1 MQRLMNESFLLAS
14 AIAKGAIRQQEQL
27 VQEKAEKVAT
37 EVALR
42 EAEARGR
49 ELGERLYQAI
59 ERINAREKEWELRM
73 EKASDGVHESQAER
87 EREGERE
94 RGNEWGGEQQ
104 AAQEKEEPSD
114 SHHQKLSERTRELE
128 STTTADEALEK
139 MRADLVAMKTSKDKE
154 VKDTVERVIQKM
166 EEVQEIQSA
175 ALRDECAQLTAENSE
190 LKAKIDALGREY
202 ALRECEIM
210 TAQAVRNKFCD
221 HHLFAH
227 LEFCL

>member
-1 MQRLMNESFLLAS
+1 MQKLLNESSLLVS

-49 ELGERLYQAI
+49 ELGERLYQAL
-59 ERINAREKEWELRM
+59 ERINAREKEWELRV
-73 EKASDGVHESQAER
+73 EKAPDGVHESQAER
-87 EREGERE
+87 EREGERGRE
-94 RGNEWGGEQQ
+94 KEWGGEQQ
-104 AAQEKEEPSD
+104 AAQENEETSD
-114 SHHQKLSERTRELE
+114 SHHQKLSERTRQLE

-139 MRADLVAMKTSKDKE
+139 MRADLVAMKTAKDKE

-166 EEVQEIQSA
+166 EEVQEIESA
-175 ALRDECAQLTAENSE
+175 ALRDECSQLTAENSE
-190 LKAKIDALGREY
+190 LKAKIDELSREY

-210 TAQAVRNKFCD
+210 TAQAVRKNICD